1 MYVDPILTESSR
13 PSQGDNFEANA
24 AAAAKLEALAL
35 KKGCT
40 AAQLALAWVHSR
52 GDDVFPIPGSKT
64 VKHLVDNVGA
74 VAIKVRDTALFYWVL
89 SAVAP
94 RPLQLAY

>member
-1 MYVDPILTESSR
+1 MSF
-13 PSQGDNFEANA
+13 QGENFDENA
-24 AAAAKLEALAL
+24 AAAARLEAIA
-35 KKGCT
+35 KRKGCT
-40 AAQLALAWVHSR
+40 PAQLALAWVHSR
-52 GDDVFPIPGSKT
+52 GADIFPIPGSKT